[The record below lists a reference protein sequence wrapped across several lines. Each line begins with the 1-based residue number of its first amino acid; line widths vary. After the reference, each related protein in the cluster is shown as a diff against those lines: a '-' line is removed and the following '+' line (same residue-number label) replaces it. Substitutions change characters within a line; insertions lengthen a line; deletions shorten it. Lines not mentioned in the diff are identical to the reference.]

1 MLMAFYNKTVKE
13 TLAELETTTRG
24 LSDIESD
31 ERLRHYGLNT
41 IKVKS
46 DPLWRKIIEPFKSI
60 FMAVLAVAATVSLWH
75 KSYFDAGLIIFIMA
89 INALIYYAQRFS
101 TERIL
106 RSLQKQS
113 VTEVEVLRKDQRK
126 MIAATLLVPGDVIIL
141 DEGDKIPADA
151 RVLEARSFRVDE
163 SQLTGESL
171 PIEKTSTT
179 LSNDHEIYEQ
189 TNMVFQG
196 SFVVGGAATVV
207 VVTTANDTEF
217 GRLSDLSS
225 GDRSINPVQQKIDKL
240 ITRIIAV
247 ILGIALFAFWLALA
261 RGVEWSEAI
270 RFVIALSVSAVPENL
285 PIAISVILVLAM
297 RRMARR
303 KALVRTM
310 GSIESIGAITTIA
323 TDKTGTLTRNKLSV
337 QEIWH
342 PRHNQKRALQTL
354 AASALLD
361 QRKVADPLDKAFTAF
376 ANSSDQPLKLGEP
389 LRAFAFEHS
398 MAMSGNLRH
407 NGAKYALAVKGAPE
421 KIVDH
426 CDITEGEREKALV
439 ELHHLTGLGFR
450 VIALAHAT
458 LNKPIESLEE
468 IPSGTPMAF
477 DGFVGVADTL
487 RPEAK
492 GAIARAQ
499 AAGISVR
506 MVTGDHFETAY
517 HIGKQLGLVEHRNQV
532 FDSRQIITLSD
543 DELAEKLRDI
553 RVCAR
558 VLPEHK
564 HRILEVLK
572 RDNITA
578 MTGDGVNDIPALTN
592 AHVGVAM
599 GAGAQIAKDAGDIIL
614 LDNNFR
620 SIVSAIH
627 EGRTVYANIKR
638 MVTYLLSTNLGEVI
652 VSLGALI
659 SGLPLPLAP
668 VQILWI
674 NLVTDSAMVIPI
686 GLEPGE
692 PRNMLEKPKRANAP
706 LLSKFMISRILLIAV
721 IMSSMTLGLYVYFS
735 QRFSADYARTI
746 AFCSLVTAQWAS
758 AIEARSDYESLL
770 GRLRKRNTPFAIG
783 LAIAIGLQI
792 AAFTTPLG
800 QFLHI
805 TPVSATHILAVTAM
819 ALIIPIILIELHKWI
834 GRAFFGKRPNL
845 GRIAKRIKRPL
856 KKTKKAIS

>member
-1 MLMAFYNKTVKE
+1 MAFYDKTIKE
-13 TLAELETTTRG
+13 TLVELESTTKG

-46 DPLWRKIIEPFKSI
+46 DPLWRKIVEPFKSV
-60 FMAVLAVAATVSLWH
+60 FMTVLIVAAIVSLWH
-75 KSYFDAGLIIFIMA
+75 KSYFDAWLIIFIMA
-89 INALIYYAQRFS
+89 VNAIIYYVQRFS

-113 VTEVEVLRKDQRK
+113 VAEVEVLRKGRRE

-151 RVLEARSFRVDE
+151 RVFEARSFRVDE

-171 PIEKTSTT
+171 PIEKTCAVLPS
-179 LSNDHEIYEQ
+179 DREIYEQ
-189 TNMVFQG
+189 SNMVFQG
-196 SFVVGGAATVV
+196 SFVVGGTAMAI
-207 VVTTANDTEF
+207 VTATANDTEF

-225 GDRSINPVQQKIDKL
+225 GDHNVNPVQQKIDRL
-240 ITRIIAV
+240 ITRIVAV

-261 RGVEWSEAI
+261 RGVEWSEAL

-342 PRHNQKRALQTL
+342 PCHNEKRILQTL
-354 AASALLD
+354 AASILLNK
-361 QRKVADPLDKAFTAF
+361 RKTADPLDKAFASF
-376 ANSSDQPLKLGEP
+376 INSSETAPKLGQPLRE
-389 LRAFAFEHS
+389 FTFEHS

-407 NGAKYALAVKGAPE
+407 DGAKYALAVKGAPE

-450 VIALAHAT
+450 VIALAHAS
-458 LNKPIESLEE
+458 LSKPIDSLEN
-468 IPSGTPMAF
+468 IPDNTPLVF

-543 DELAEKLRDI
+543 DELAERLRTI

-638 MVTYLLSTNLGEVI
+638 MVTYLLATNLGEVI

-668 VQILWI
+668 VQILWV

-706 LLSKFMISRILLIAV
+706 LLSKFMTSRILLIAI
-721 IMSSMTLGLYVYFS
+721 IMSSMTLGFYIYFN
-735 QRFSADYARTI
+735 QRFGADYARTI

-758 AIEARSDYESLL
+758 AIEARSDYESLI
-770 GRLRKRNTPFAIG
+770 GRLRKRNTPFIVG
-783 LAIAIGLQI
+783 LIIAVTLQI
-792 AAFTTPLG
+792 VALATPLG
-800 QFLHI
+800 RLLHI
-805 TPVSATHILAVTAM
+805 TPVDNMHLLLVTVS
-819 ALIIPIILIELHKWI
+819 ALIIPIVLIELHKWV
-834 GRAFFGKRPNL
+834 GRKFFGKRPNL
-845 GRIAKRIKRPL
+845 QRITKRLKRPL
-856 KKTKKAIS
+856 NKNKKFAN